1 MSNENSTTD
10 PQVPPP
16 YGSATLAEVLPA
28 VLSALGMP
36 EESDALKL
44 DLPRRVAVLL
54 IDGMGAELLTEHAH
68 LAPCL
73 AELAKDGGTLGVG
86 FPSTT
91 ATSLTSLGTGLPPG
105 AHGVLGLT
113 LRKPDGS
120 LLSTLQ
126 WDAAAVDPLTWQPY
140 PTAFE
145 RAAAAGITVSA
156 VGPRRFRGSG
166 LNTAAFRGAKP
177 VGAESAGEVAAAT
190 LAQLAGPASSPA
202 LVYSY
207 YGDLDATGHREGV
220 GSAAWRFQLGHLD
233 RLVEQIVT
241 ELPADTAVVI
251 TADHGMLDVPMD
263 GRVDYDAIPEL
274 RAGVELLAGEPRAR
288 YVHAVPGAAADVLA
302 AWREVLGADW
312 CVLPRGEAIATGW
325 FGPPDRVREDLVGD
339 VVAVPYGSGA
349 VVASETERFMSRLI
363 GMHGGLTPA
372 EQRVP
377 LLIRSA

>member
-1 MSNENSTTD
+1 MST

-16 YGSATLAEVLPA
+16 YGAASLSDVLPA
-28 VLSALGMP
+28 VLSALGMS
-36 EESDALKL
+36 EETDVLGL

-54 IDGMGAELLTEHAH
+54 VDGMGSELLTEHAH

-113 LRKPDGS
+113 LRKPDGG
-120 LLSTLQ
+120 LLSTLH

-145 RAAAAGITVSA
+145 RAAAAGIAVSA

-166 LNTAAFRGAKP
+166 LNTAAFRGARP

-190 LAQLAGPASSPA
+190 LAELTRGPANTPA

-207 YGDLDATGHREGV
+207 YGDLDATGHREGC
-220 GSAAWRFQLGHLD
+220 GSSAWRFQLAHLD

-241 ELPADTAVVI
+241 ELPGDTALVI
-251 TADHGMLDVPMD
+251 IADHGMLDVPAAE
-263 GRVDYDAIPEL
+263 RVDYDAQPEL
-274 RAGVELLAGEPRAR
+274 QAGVDLLAGEPRAR
-288 YVHAVPGAAADVLA
+288 YVHTVAGAAADVRA
-302 AWREVLGADW
+302 AWSHVLGPDW
-312 CVLPRGEAIATGW
+312 CVLSRGEAIATGW

-339 VVAVPYGSGA
+339 VVAVPFGSGA
-349 VVASETERFMSRLI
+349 VVASASEPIVSRLI
-363 GMHGGLTPA
+363 GMHGGLTSA
-372 EQRVP
+372 EQQVP